1 MIDNHSF
8 SFYSYNTEPTPT
20 PNNTRQHIKQ
30 PPNNKVFLPNLP
42 IMTPQTNA
50 NIVAVIQQ
58 NKVRMLA
65 VSQLPVIF

>member
-8 SFYSYNTEPTPT
+8 SFYSYNTEHTPT

-50 NIVAVIQQ
+50 NIVAVI
-58 NKVRMLA
+58 
-65 VSQLPVIF
+65 